1 MAECLVNSTI
11 IEPVD
16 VGEGL
21 PFDVLNVAPGTLA
34 VDEFVLIE
42 TVEGLGERIVVAVA
56 LGSNRGDNVG
66 AAESLG
72 VANT

>member
-1 MAECLVNSTI
+1 VNSPV

-16 VGEGL
+16 VFKGL
-21 PFDVLNVAPGTLA
+21 PLHVFDVAPGSLA
-34 VDEFVLIE
+34 VNELILVE
-42 TVEGLGERIVVAVA
+42 TVEGFSEGIVVAVA